1 VVETALFIRCQG
13 TELPAILTRPAGP
26 CRAAVI
32 LLHPADDPSLRQFLF
47 EHLARVLP
55 ELGVAVLRYD
65 RRTTGAER
73 DVPYRL
79 QVDDLNRGRDV
90 LAREVGS
97 VPAGVW
103 GFSQGAWV
111 ALLAAAADPALAFL
125 MLVGCSAVSPARQMR
140 YGTAEQL
147 RRTGF
152 GPQAIAELGDLRTAY
167 EDYERGHLSRGQAQ
181 SVVGKFTG
189 RPWFRLS
196 WVPPVLPETPG
207 WDDMDFDPAA
217 AIKRIRCPVL
227 AFYGDDECV
236 SVGESIDVW
245 RNCSPDPAQ
254 LAIYELPGTT
264 HHPTLNGGR
273 EISDISPEYTA
284 RLTRW
289 LNAVI
294 ATAAT
299 GPE

>member
-1 VVETALFIRCQG
+1 VVETALFIGCQG

-65 RRTTGAER
+65 RRTIGADR
-73 DVPYRL
+73 DVPYLL

-90 LAREVGS
+90 LARELGS

-147 RRTGF
+147 RRAGF
-152 GPQAIAELGDLRTAY
+152 GPQAIA
-167 EDYERGHLSRGQAQ
+167 
-181 SVVGKFTG
+181 
-189 RPWFRLS
+189 
-196 WVPPVLPETPG
+196 
-207 WDDMDFDPAA
+207 
-217 AIKRIRCPVL
+217 
-227 AFYGDDECV
+227 
-236 SVGESIDVW
+236 
-245 RNCSPDPAQ
+245 
-254 LAIYELPGTT
+254 ELPGTT

-273 EISDISPEYTA
+273 EISAISPEYTA

-289 LNAVI
+289 LNAVPDGSTLQMAQRCNCHRSYWSRMMSPLADLGTDEAI
-294 ATAAT
+294 GGSACMTVHDCLEPRISASSH
-299 GPE
+299 